1 MIGKQQKLLQRILPL
16 FLFGTLWSLLIKHLS
31 VRWAINPQYSFGWFV
46 PLISAY
52 LFLIRWRS
60 RPAVEF
66 AHSAVAKWFFCT
78 AGFALLPT
86 WLVKQPNPDWRL
98 ISWLLAFEIVAL
110 SLCAIYFVGGRSWLR
125 HFGFSIC
132 FILVSVPWPSAVEDF
147 VIQGLTQ
154 AAAAF
159 STAGERQQKAPDE
172 KTRASLE
179 HFSGDPDVEKAR
191 AKSEHPQEIEETFH
205 KNFDGIGLG

>member
-1 MIGKQQKLLQRILPL
+1 MIGRRQKFLKRILPL
-16 FLFGTLWSLLIKHLS
+16 VLFGTLWYLLLKHLS

-46 PLISAY
+46 PAISAY

-66 AHSAVAKWFFCT
+66 AHSAVAKWFFCA

-86 WLVKQPNPDWRL
+86 WLVEQPNPDWQL

-125 HFGFSIC
+125 HFAFSIC

-147 VIQGLTQ
+147 VIQGLTE
-154 AAAAF
+154 AA
-159 STAGERQQKAPDE
+159 TVV
-172 KTRASLE
+172 TVASLNLFHISAVQHGNVIE
-179 HFSGDPDVEKAR
+179 VKTGLVGVDEACSGVRSLQATLMV
-191 AKSEHPQEIEETFH
+191 SLF
-205 KNFDGIGLG
+205 LGELYSAS